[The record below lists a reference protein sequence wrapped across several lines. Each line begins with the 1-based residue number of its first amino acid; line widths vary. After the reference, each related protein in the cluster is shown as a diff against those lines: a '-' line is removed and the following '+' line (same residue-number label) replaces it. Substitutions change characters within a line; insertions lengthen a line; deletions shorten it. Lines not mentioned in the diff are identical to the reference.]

1 MSTTAMRCDLMN
13 INQPICFLVFMNNNE
28 PPNSK
33 RFPALLQTHLLL
45 STKHTVTLVGV
56 ADALCVDNGCVTVL
70 IMPVFLDE

>member
-13 INQPICFLVFMNNNE
+13 INQPICFPVFMNNNE

-33 RFPALLQTHLLL
+33 RYPALLQTYLLL
-45 STKHTVTLVGV
+45 STKHTVTRGV